1 MHRGVRYLV
10 SLSNN
15 LPYLRFLSSKKT
27 VILLYHS
34 VPRQGIGELINAA
47 VFERHI
53 LTLKKE
59 FRIIPHTELHIRRTA
74 REPRR
79 VLLTFDDGFRNH
91 AEVVAP
97 ILRKHNVPATF
108 FVCSRSAQ
116 PRKYLW
122 FSYIRALENHFQG
135 NGFSFRSMF
144 VDMSRNN
151 RRASI
156 QQLEDILLK
165 LQPHPLRLYEAIE
178 TELPQLEDFVT
189 EERLADGYAGMT
201 AEQLRDLSRDSLF
214 SIGGHTLDHP
224 FLSRCERAEA
234 RRQVL
239 ENKRWIEEITGRSCE
254 AIAYPS
260 GDYNADVLADC
271 EQIGLKEG
279 HAVIPRVGTHADFE
293 LPRVGIYS
301 TSIDILRFKAQW
313 GNLIRKL
320 GLSLG

>member
-1 MHRGVRYLV
+1 MHSGACYLLR
-10 SLSNN
+10 LSNN

-34 VPRQGIGELINAA
+34 VPRQGNGELIDAA
-47 VFERHI
+47 VFEQHI
-53 LTLKKE
+53 VTLEKE
-59 FRIIPHTELHIRRTA
+59 FRIIPHTELHIRRIT

-97 ILRKHNVPATF
+97 ILKRHNVPATF

-144 VDMSRNN
+144 VDMSRNS

-156 QQLEDILLK
+156 QQLQDILLK
-165 LQPHPLRLYEAIE
+165 LLPHPLAMYEAIE
-178 TELPQLEDFVT
+178 NELPRLEDFVT

-201 AEQLRDLSRDSLF
+201 AEQLRDLSGDPLF
-214 SIGGHTLDHP
+214 SIGAHTLDHP

-234 RRQVL
+234 RRPLL
-239 ENKRWIEEITGRSCE
+239 ENKRWIEDITGRSCE

-260 GDYNADVLADC
+260 GDYDADVLTDC
-271 EQIGLKEG
+271 EQIGLKDG
-279 HAVIPRVGTHADFE
+279 YAVIPRVGTHTDFE

-301 TSIDILRFKAQW
+301 TSLEILRFKAQW
-313 GNLIRKL
+313 GNLIRAL